1 MSEDLVNVKLSLP
14 RKAYKWFTIVAKR
27 DGTNVEKVLEDVL
40 LELYLFKDDLR
51 NVKKFYDIVGP
62 LDGLTSLGHA
72 LNYTLNLGSALHHIV
87 EHLLNELEGGKDFV
101 LSDIKLVQDSP
112 GAYKGI
118 CFEFVARDVPG
129 VVIDYFTLQIQ
140 HDGLYLDATS
150 VLGFDSVKIAAEAL
164 RRLRRSALK
173 IVEMNDVKELEEK
186 LKERGGLLNIDI
198 SKERNIVYLTFMAY
212 YLEVHVIPRL
222 HKISGVLKKICEDAG
237 IEREHSH

>member
-14 RKAYKWFTIVAKR
+14 RKAYRWFTVIAKR

-40 LELYLFKDDLR
+40 LELYLFKDELR
-51 NVKKFYDIVGP
+51 DVKKFYDIIGP
-62 LDGLTSLGHA
+62 LNGLTSLGHA
-72 LNYTLNLGSALHHIV
+72 LNYTLNLGSTLHHIA

-101 LSDIKLVQDSP
+101 LSDVKLVQDLP

-118 CFEFVARDVPG
+118 CFEFVARDVPD

-150 VLGFDSVKIAAEAL
+150 VLGFDSVKMATEAL
-164 RRLRRSALK
+164 KRLRRSALK
-173 IVEMNDVKELEEK
+173 IVEMKEMKELEEK

-198 SKERNIVYLTFMAY
+198 SKERNIVYLTFMVYA
-212 YLEVHVIPRL
+212 LEVHTIPRL
-222 HKISGVLKKICEDAG
+222 HKISDVLKRICEDAD
-237 IEREHSH
+237 IERGHSH